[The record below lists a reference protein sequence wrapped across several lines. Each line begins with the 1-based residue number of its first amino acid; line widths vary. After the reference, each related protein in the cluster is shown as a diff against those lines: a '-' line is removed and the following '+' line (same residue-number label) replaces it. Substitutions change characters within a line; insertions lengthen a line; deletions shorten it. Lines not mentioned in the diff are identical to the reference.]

1 MNYQEIEDKSFTV
14 VGISIRTSNKN
25 GKAMQDIGALW
36 KRFFAENISAIIPN
50 KVSED
55 IYCMY
60 TDYESDFTGEYTAI
74 LGCKVSSTDNIP
86 EGLISKEVSASK
98 YHIYEATGE
107 VHEAVGKT
115 WGYIGGQAENTD
127 RAYEAD
133 FDVYGKD
140 AADSKNATVRT
151 YLSVK

>member
-1 MNYQEIEDKSFTV
+1 MNYEEIKLDSFTI
-14 VGISIRTSNKN
+14 VGISVRTSNKD
-25 GKAMQDIGALW
+25 GRGMKDIGELFN
-36 KRFFAENISAIIPN
+36 RFFSEQIISLIPN
-50 KVSED
+50 KVSDEF
-55 IYCMY
+55 YCMY
-60 TDYESDFTGEYTAI
+60 TDYESDFTGEYTTI

-86 EGLISKEVSASK
+86 EGLISKEVPASK

-115 WGYIGGQAENTD
+115 WSYIWGQAENID

-140 AADSKNATVRT
+140 AADPKNATVRT